1 MRRMM
6 KCAAGLNRNSER
18 SGTRAGA
25 LSASALAA
33 TALVACATVKVQ
45 APDKPIEINLNVK
58 IQQEVRV
65 TLDKAAADLISKNPD
80 LF

>member
-1 MRRMM
+1 MRFRSSSERLG
-6 KCAAGLNRNSER
+6 AQTTAGL
-18 SGTRAGA
+18 AA
-25 LSASALAA
+25 AALAA
-33 TALVACATVKVQ
+33 TGLAACATVKVV

>member
-1 MRRMM
+1 MRMKHDARMTRQGR
-6 KCAAGLNRNSER
+6 CLAQAGAAFAAGLA
-18 SGTRAGA
+18 GTG
-25 LSASALAA
+25 
-33 TALVACATVKVQ
+33 LVACATIKVQ

>member
-1 MRRMM
+1 M
-6 KCAAGLNRNSER
+6 KGWER
-18 SGTRAGA
+18 INAGA
-25 LSASALAA
+25 LAALTVAA
-33 TALVACATVKVQ
+33 AGCATVKVE

-65 TLDKAAADLISKNPD
+65 TLDKAAQDLISKNPD

>member
-1 MRRMM
+1 MQLIQ
-6 KCAAGLNRNSER
+6 AG
-18 SGTRAGA
+18 RAT
-25 LSASALAA
+25 ASATGFGVTSGWLMAALLATGLA
-33 TALVACATVKVQ
+33 ACATVKVQ

-65 TLDKAAADLISKNPD
+65 TLDKAAADLISKNPN